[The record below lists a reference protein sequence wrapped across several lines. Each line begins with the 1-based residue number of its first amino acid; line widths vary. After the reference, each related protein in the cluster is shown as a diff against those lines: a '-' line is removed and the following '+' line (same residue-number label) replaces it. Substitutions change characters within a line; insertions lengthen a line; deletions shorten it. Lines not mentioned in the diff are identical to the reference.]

1 MYALSAAIIMLMIT
15 LFDHMLCG
23 VPLTVSV
30 DSHRGQMTEV
40 LSQIA
45 VSGFCGQDLGWSVY
59 SLQRSRSKRQCV
71 RTFAASLRSQGFA
84 NCTFRYDG
92 DDLCGDCIWNVESP
106 SRVAFYFF

>member
-1 MYALSAAIIMLMIT
+1 MYALSAAIIMLMIA

-71 RTFAASLRSQGFA
+71 RTFAASLRSQGFV
-84 NCTFRYDG
+84 N
-92 DDLCGDCIWNVESP
+92 
-106 SRVAFYFF
+106 